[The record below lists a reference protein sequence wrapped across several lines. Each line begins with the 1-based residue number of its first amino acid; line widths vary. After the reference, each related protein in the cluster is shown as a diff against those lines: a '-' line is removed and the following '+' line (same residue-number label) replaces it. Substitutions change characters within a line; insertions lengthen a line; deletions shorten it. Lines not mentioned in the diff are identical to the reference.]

1 MATDWVGDHVLCGR
15 IDAAARA
22 HPPGSASKR
31 RRSRALHAAA
41 RVHHDRIGELYVWGF
56 VSGFGPA
63 EGRARVVGRH
73 KLGAAPVTGRVAVAA
88 RPVMHAA
95 ACVRRCA
102 AGEGVTGIHA
112 HSWRFTRG
120 GAAPAVGTSG
130 TGFCLCPGRGGVL
143 RALLLACTHARTR
156 APPPA
161 AAAAAAASLQ
171 ERKIIARRRTGFPC
185 PGPGLTAC
193 SSCPTNHIGPVPI
206 LACVV
211 YPQLRT

>member
-1 MATDWVGDHVLCGR
+1 MLPRAHIRPDPR
-15 IDAAARA
+15 RSAAAAGHCMQQLGSITIGSENCTCGVRLRLRSRGRTRA
-22 HPPGSASKR
+22 R
-31 RRSRALHAAA
+31 RRSAQA
-41 RVHHDRIGELYVWGF
+41 
-56 VSGFGPA
+56 
-63 EGRARVVGRH
+63 
-73 KLGAAPVTGRVAVAA
+73 LGAAPVTGRVAVAA

-112 HSWRFTRG
+112 NSWRFTRG
-120 GAAPAVGTSG
+120 GAAPAVGTSD